1 MIEVRRTAEF
11 ADWFRNLQDLRAAAR
26 IAVRIARAEAG
37 NLGDVKYFDG
47 IGEMRISYGPGYR
60 VYFALAGKHL
70 VLLLVGGDKRTQQSD
85 IAAALA
91 HWHDWQQR
99 RKTP

>member
-60 VYFALAGKHL
+60 VYFVQRGNELIIL
-70 VLLLVGGDKRTQQSD
+70 VCGGDKSTQAKD
-85 IAAALA
+85 IKKAKALA
-91 HWHDWQQR
+91 
-99 RKTP
+99 KEI

>member
-1 MIEVRRTAEF
+1 MA
-11 ADWFRNLQDLRAAAR
+11 
-26 IAVRIARAEAG
+26 AG
-37 NLGDVKYFDG
+37 NFGDCKPIAEGVW
-47 IGEMRISYGPGYR
+47 ELRIDWGPGYR

>member
-60 VYFALAGKHL
+60 VYFVQRGNELIIL
-70 VLLLVGGDKRTQQSD
+70 VCGGDKSTQTKD
-85 IAAALA
+85 IKKAKALA
-91 HWHDWQQR
+91 
-99 RKTP
+99 KEI